1 MAPRWCTPINHTRV
15 SLALVPSDNEMND
28 GTDDPVVNYHM
39 DDINSVVAR
48 TFISV
53 SIWLSKQ
60 GS

>member
-1 MAPRWCTPINHTRV
+1 MRV

-28 GTDDPVVNYHM
+28 GTDDTVVNYHM
-39 DDINSVVAR
+39 DDINSIVAR